1 MEVLEDKL
9 KFNKHKYQEACLE
22 AINLLQLEVAY
33 LVEHLLLNLLRVLA
47 FLEHQLNNQLLR
59 VADFLE
65 EVLQQLL

>member
-1 MEVLEDKL
+1 MLEDKH

-22 AINLLQLEVAY
+22 GINLLQLEVAY
-33 LVEHLLLNLLRVLA
+33 LVEHLLLNLLRAVG

-65 EVLQQLL
+65 EALQQLL